1 MSKTSVVGVILGVA
15 FIIALVIIGPFLV
28 IWSLNTLFPS
38 LVIPYALE
46 TWVSIMVLGAWI
58 SGLMNTKIS
67 KSST

>member
-1 MSKTSVVGVILGVA
+1 MSKTSMVGVVLGVA

-28 IWSLNTLFPS
+28 IWSMNTLFPS
-38 LVIPYALE
+38 LVIPYTLE
-46 TWVSIMVLGAWI
+46 TWVSIMVIGAWI

>member
-1 MSKTSVVGVILGVA
+1 MSKTSMVGVVLGVA
-15 FIIALVIIGPFLV
+15 FIIALVIAGPFLV

-38 LVIPYALE
+38 LVIPYTLE
-46 TWVSIMVLGAWI
+46 TWVSIMVIGAWI

>member
-1 MSKTSVVGVILGVA
+1 MSKTSMVGVVLGVA
-15 FIIALVIIGPFLV
+15 FIITLVIIGPFLV

-38 LVIPYALE
+38 LVIPYTLE

>member
-1 MSKTSVVGVILGVA
+1 MSKTSMVGVILGVA

-46 TWVSIMVLGAWI
+46 TWTAIMVLGAWV

-67 KSST
+67 KTPT

>member
-1 MSKTSVVGVILGVA
+1 MSKTSMVGVVLGVA

-38 LVIPYALE
+38 LVIPYTLE
-46 TWVSIMVLGAWI
+46 TWVSIMVIGAWI

>member
-1 MSKTSVVGVILGVA
+1 MSKTSMVGVVLGVA
-15 FIIALVIIGPFLV
+15 FIIALVVIGPFLV

-38 LVIPYALE
+38 LVIPYTLE
-46 TWVSIMVLGAWI
+46 TWVSIMVIGAWI